1 MRLKLTSTQQS
12 IQKIEHILRSLLE
25 LYDVAHERFP
35 EILVATTEAV
45 NNAIAHGNN
54 CDTNKFVYLETKVN
68 GSIMSIQIED
78 QGCGF
83 CEQEVADPTE
93 KDRIHQQG
101 GRGLL
106 VMRQLS
112 DEIEF
117 HKNGRIVELR
127 FSIGRR

>member
-12 IQKIEHILRSLLE
+12 IQKIDHILRSLLE
-25 LYDVAHERFP
+25 LYGVAQERFP

-45 NNAIAHGNN
+45 NNAINHGNN
-54 CDTNKFVYLETKVN
+54 CDTNKFVYLETKIN
-68 GSIMSIQIED
+68 GDIMSIQIED

-83 CEQEVADPTE
+83 CEEEVADPTQL
-93 KDRIHQQG
+93 DRIYEQG

-127 FSIGRR
+127 FSISK